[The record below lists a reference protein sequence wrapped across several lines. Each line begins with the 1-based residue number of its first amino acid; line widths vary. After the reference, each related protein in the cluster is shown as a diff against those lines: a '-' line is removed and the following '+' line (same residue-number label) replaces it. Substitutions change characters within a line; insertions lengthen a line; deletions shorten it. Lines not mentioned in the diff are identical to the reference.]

1 VSPLRL
7 LYVGPINSP
16 HVEDLAIAMRERG
29 HEVEAAG
36 QVWGGLPASSLPEH
50 GVPTHVMSL
59 PAILWMRRLL
69 RRFRPDVVHTHW
81 MPFATLAVLAGGR
94 RIVSSAWGSDIYGV
108 SRRQRLMIRLA
119 LRRVAVAVADS
130 ADLVRC
136 LEELGPRS
144 LRTLLVNWGVDL
156 EAFTVPEAAERAE
169 LKARFGFGPGPLVL
183 SARGL
188 KEVYNPEIVVDAFER
203 LRHTVPDAQLAL
215 KHGGGT
221 EELVRPEW
229 HAAEGVRILG
239 RLDYGELT
247 DLFRAADVTVSLA
260 SSDSSPRSVW
270 EAMAAGSA
278 TVVSDLPWVHELIV
292 DGRDALVVPP
302 QAAAVATAVARLL
315 REDDLR
321 SRLAAS
327 ARELVE
333 QHRDREIELGRLEAC
348 YRELAER

>member
-1 VSPLRL
+1 LRL
-7 LYVGPINSP
+7 LYVGPINSS

-29 HEVEAAG
+29 HVVEAAG

-59 PAILWMRRLL
+59 PAILWMRRVL

-81 MPFATLAVLAGGR
+81 MPFATLAALAGGR
-94 RIVSSAWGSDIYGV
+94 RIVSSAWGSDVYGV
-108 SRRQRLMIRLA
+108 STRQRLMIRLA
-119 LRRVAVAVADS
+119 LRRVTVAVADS

-136 LEELGPRS
+136 LEEFGPRS

-156 EAFTVPEAAERAE
+156 ETFTVPDAAERSE

-188 KEVYNPEIVVDAFER
+188 KEVYNPGIVVDAFER

-215 KHGGGT
+215 KHGGT
-221 EELVRPEW
+221 EDLVLPQWR
-229 HAAEGVRILG
+229 AAKGVRILG

-302 QAAAVATAVARLL
+302 EAAAVATAVERLL
-315 REDDLR
+315 REDELR
-321 SRLAAS
+321 TRLAAS

-348 YRELAER
+348 YWELAEG

>member
-1 VSPLRL
+1 MSPLRL
-7 LYVGPINSP
+7 LYVGPINSS

-29 HEVEAAG
+29 HVVEAAG
-36 QVWGGLPASSLPEH
+36 QVWGGGLPASSLPEH

-59 PAILWMRRLL
+59 PAILWMRRVL
-69 RRFRPDVVHTHW
+69 RRFRPDIVHTHW

-94 RIVSSAWGSDIYGV
+94 RIVSSAWGSDVYGV

-130 ADLVRC
+130 ADLIRR

-144 LRTLLVNWGVDL
+144 VRTLLVNWGVDL
-156 EAFTVPEAAERAE
+156 ERFMVPDPAERSE
-169 LKARFGFGPGPLVL
+169 LKARFGFGSGPLVL

-188 KEVYNPEIVVDAFER
+188 KEVYNPEIVVEAFER
-203 LRHTVPDAQLAL
+203 LRQAVPGAQLAL
-215 KHGGGT
+215 KHGGT
-221 EELVRPEW
+221 EGLVRPEW
-229 HAAEGVRILG
+229 RAAEGVRILG
-239 RLDYGELT
+239 RLDYGKLA

-278 TVVSDLPWVHELIV
+278 TVVSELPWVHELIV
-292 DGRDALVVPP
+292 DGRDALVVPLE
-302 QAAAVATAVARLL
+302 AAAVATAVERLL
-315 REDDLR
+315 REDELCT
-321 SRLAAS
+321 RLTAS

-333 QHRDREIELGRLEAC
+333 QHRDREVELGRLEDC
-348 YRELAER
+348 YRELAEG